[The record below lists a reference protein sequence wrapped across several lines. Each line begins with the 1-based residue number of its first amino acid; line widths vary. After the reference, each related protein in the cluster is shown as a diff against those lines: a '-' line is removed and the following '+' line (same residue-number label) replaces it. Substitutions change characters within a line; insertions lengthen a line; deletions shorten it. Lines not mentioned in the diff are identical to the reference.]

1 MTRLRGRAPRGKRLY
16 ASAPQSH
23 WYTTTMICSMRWD
36 GSTACMAVDGATD
49 TEVFRAYVQ
58 EVLCPTLR
66 TGDVVIMDN
75 LSPHKS
81 TQTIELIQQVG
92 AQVIFLPPYSP
103 DLNPVEKMWS
113 KLKEFLRS
121 KECSASRYFRRFS
134 HNNRDGIFADR
145 GDFVA
150 SAELLNVESRGNPPG
165 GLRIQRFVR

>member
-81 TQTIELIQQVG
+81 TQNRRVDSSKSALRVSFCHRTHPTSTRLKKCG
-92 AQVIFLPPYSP
+92 ANLKNFFAAKRLDLCPHSWRLSPWAWNASHHETPSIGLPHPATV
-103 DLNPVEKMWS
+103 LFN
-113 KLKEFLRS
+113 
-121 KECSASRYFRRFS
+121 
-134 HNNRDGIFADR
+134 
-145 GDFVA
+145 
-150 SAELLNVESRGNPPG
+150 LL
-165 GLRIQRFVR
+165 